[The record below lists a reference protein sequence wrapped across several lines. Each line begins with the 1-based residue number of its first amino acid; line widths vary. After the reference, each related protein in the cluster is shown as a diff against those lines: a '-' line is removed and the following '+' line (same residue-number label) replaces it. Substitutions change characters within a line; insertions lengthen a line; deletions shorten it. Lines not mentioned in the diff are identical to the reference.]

1 MVVKFN
7 PKRNPNKLPYRPIG
21 ECYLLY
27 NGKLVAQNAGHYL
40 SIPGGGIDKGESPK
54 KGSERELMEEI
65 GAKLEGPLEL
75 ISVLEWDWN
84 PEWANNSK
92 RKNRYMKF
100 RGEKVYSFIGVV
112 KEFVKPTSQE
122 GDEWKGNKL
131 MSLSKA
137 KKIME
142 DNLEKNTP
150 KNQYAYN
157 LTKLNIISTIS
168 LLNKKKLLK

>member
-1 MVVKFN
+1 MGVKFN

-65 GAKLEGPLEL
+65 GAKLKGPLEL

>member
-65 GAKLEGPLEL
+65 GAKLKGPLEL

-84 PEWANNSK
+84 PEWANNPK
-92 RKNRYMKF
+92 RKDRYMKF